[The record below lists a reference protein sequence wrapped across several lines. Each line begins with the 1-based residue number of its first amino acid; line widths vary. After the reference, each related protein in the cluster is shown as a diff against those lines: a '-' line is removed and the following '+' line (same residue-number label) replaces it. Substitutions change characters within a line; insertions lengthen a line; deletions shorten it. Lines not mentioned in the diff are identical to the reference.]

1 MGIDEQ
7 TELVNQEKKKERQ
20 GKTRAQNKEQV
31 FQDFLIDMF
40 ASQKPHGLVNRI
52 QFDDDLV
59 SENMKR
65 EFATE
70 RKEKTLYD

>member
-1 MGIDEQ
+1 MGFDEQ
-7 TELVNQEKKKERQ
+7 TELVNKEKKKERQ
-20 GKTRAQNKEQV
+20 GKIRAQNKEQV

-40 ASQKPHGLVNRI
+40 ASQKPQGLVNRI
-52 QFDDDLV
+52 QFDEDLV
-59 SENMKR
+59 SENLKK

>member
-1 MGIDEQ
+1 MGVDEQ
-7 TELVNQEKKKERQ
+7 TELVNKEKKKERQ
-20 GKTRAQNKEQV
+20 GKIRAQNKEQV

-40 ASQKPHGLVNRI
+40 ASQKPQGLVNRI
-52 QFDDDLV
+52 QFDEDLV
-59 SENMKR
+59 SENLKK